1 MSNFLIASEENI
13 RKNTLAHHGIKGQK
27 WGRRRWQNED
37 GSLTKE
43 GRERYGTVEN
53 FERTQRRKRIATG
66 AVIGGTAAA
75 LAIGGGILAYK
86 NRDKIK
92 ESMKFK
98 KTISGLDSDKLT
110 AASGIL
116 TRKANE
122 KINSGKSFKELKEL
136 KRKNDAIT
144 RELAKRA
151 RREARFANAG
161 KEALKKIFKETSD
174 SGESA
179 GSMFGKSLV
188 GKVAKGGGA
197 AIGAGLVGAGAAYL
211 AGKTEGNKLTGK
223 AKRDR
228 YRTYMWQNPNKK

>member
-37 GSLTKE
+37 GTLTRE

-53 FERTQRRKRIATG
+53 FERAQRRKRIATG
-66 AVIGGTAAA
+66 AAIGTAAA

-92 ESMKFK
+92 ASMQFK

-110 AASGIL
+110 AASGVL
-116 TRKANE
+116 AKKAHE
-122 KINSGKSFKELKEL
+122 KVSSGKSFKELKEL

-144 RELAKRA
+144 KELAKRA
-151 RREARFANAG
+151 RREARFTNAG
-161 KEALKKIFKETSD
+161 KEALKKIFKDTDD
-174 SGESA
+174 SGNSA
-179 GSMFGKSLV
+179 GALFGKSLV
-188 GKVAKGGGA
+188 GKVAKTGGA
-197 AIGAGLVGAGAAYL
+197 AVGAGLVGAGVAYL

-223 AKRDR
+223 EKRDR